1 MCYFDE
7 QHPYVKPE
15 RGGTI
20 GVRKVTSLDS
30 YKLAKNHLKALKD
43 LYEQMGMEKEEE
55 DEESLE
61 VSEAIEEQESQM
73 ENFSNSINT
82 FDSKHLSS
90 NMEYLLKQHSMKV
103 SDLESLLN
111 VSAGYI
117 SRTMGTDSKKRI
129 SIDIVWMIAELF
141 KVNIDD
147 LLNRDLTAPTKDL
160 KTVVDFVSKIKAE
173 TDGETIHW
181 SILGNKLDKNTG
193 PFFYRDSSG
202 DIFFA
207 PNGEIE
213 DFYEVRGIYSVR
225 LSIGPI
231 YLVELEGIIEEQE
244 YRIYLSQEED
254 SAKSS
259 GSEYAILPL
268 SLMIDSSNDTTGLIV
283 AECIKLRNAIEEH
296 KKDFVLPDKAKEL
309 MTQYLNP
316 NTTNPDFD
324 FDDLPFN

>member
-61 VSEAIEEQESQM
+61 VGEAIEEQESQM
-73 ENFSNSINT
+73 EIFSNSVNT

-147 LLNRDLTAPTKDL
+147 LLNRDLTVPTKDL

-193 PFFYRDSSG
+193 PFFYKDSSG

-213 DFYEVRGIYSVR
+213 DFYGVRGIYSVR
-225 LSIGPI
+225 LSIGLI

-259 GSEYAILPL
+259 GSEYTILPL

-296 KKDFVLPDKAKEL
+296 KKDFVLPDKTKNL
-309 MTQYLNP
+309 MAQYLK
-316 NTTNPDFD
+316 PDTGSSD

>member
-1 MCYFDE
+1 MYYFDE
-7 QHPYVKPE
+7 QHPYVEPE
-15 RGGTI
+15 RGSTI
-20 GVRKVTSLDS
+20 GVYKVTSLNS
-30 YKLAKNHLKALKD
+30 YKWAKEHLKALKD

-82 FDSKHLSS
+82 FNSKHLSS
-90 NMEYLLKQHSMKV
+90 NMEYLLKQHFMKV

-141 KVNIDD
+141 KVNVDD

-160 KTVVDFVSKIKAE
+160 KTVVNFVSKIKNE

-181 SILGNKLDKNTG
+181 SILGNKLNKNTDS
-193 PFFYRDSSG
+193 FFRQNSSG
-202 DIFFA
+202 KIVFA

-213 DFYEVRGIYSVR
+213 DYYEVRGIYSVN

-231 YLVELEGIIEEQE
+231 FLVELEDFLGEQE
-244 YRIYLSQEED
+244 YRIYLDQEED
-254 SAKSS
+254 YAKSIGS
-259 GSEYAILPL
+259 GYEIPPL
-268 SLMIDSSNDTTGLIV
+268 SLMIESSKDVTGLIV
-283 AECIKLRNAIEEH
+283 AECNKLRNAIEEH
-296 KKDFVLPDKAKEL
+296 KKDFVLPDKTKDL
-309 MTQYLNP
+309 MTKYLNP